1 MDWGQ
6 LSRQE
11 SDILSMIKKL
21 SQNYLVTFGLAITA
35 SVSGCKQRI
44 TESKSSE
51 NNLKLD
57 RPSAPVVSALS
68 GGKEQ
73 RLLVVVK
80 HDSQSLGLSQT
91 LQTSSSDSAIAAR
104 ASRFR
109 SLKQTVVEAARN
121 KKITIDDA
129 FSHLPVL
136 KVTAKNLADL
146 VALANDPNVV
156 SISEDVKFKF
166 NSTANL
172 NLIKQPEAASKGFLG
187 AGTSVAVLDTGLDY
201 KRAAFGSCTSPNT
214 PANTCRVAHVQDFA
228 PTDNTLDDST
238 LHGTNVAGIVAAV
251 APGAK
256 LIGLDVFDGDGAY
269 GSDIVGAINW
279 VIANK
284 SKYSIASMNMS
295 FGGYGFNDCIGG
307 SLSVAIASARNAGVL
322 TAAAAG
328 NMGSIYLDYPACSPN
343 AVSVGAVFDSDIGT
357 VDFGCT
363 DKQTSAPDKIACF
376 SSFSPDLK
384 MLAPGV
390 QITAAGITMSGTS
403 QATPHVAGSI
413 AVLRAAFSGETP
425 DQLQDRLTGTG
436 KIIIPPGYPSLR
448 LPRLDLAA
456 AVGPRCQFILPTE
469 IKTLEASLEVPINTG
484 PGCKWAVSS
493 DAGWVTVTS
502 SSGTGRGNFG
512 LNFEKPLTTER
523 SANIT
528 ITGDGAKVTVKVIQ
542 PPDTEAPRGSF
553 AINGNRGNQ
562 FTSVRK
568 VGLVFTV
575 TDISDVDA
583 MCVSNTTSCS
593 NFVPFANFYSWN
605 LSEGDGNKTVYV
617 LLRDKLGNTTKPDQA
632 LKNNI
637 ILDTTAPIGGRLLA
651 TKSSIDGS
659 IDLEWDGFIDSETEI
674 KTYTLVYSATKMP
687 ASCAEGDVVYSS
699 YGRYRTH
706 GPLSPGTYYYR
717 VCAQNAAGLT
727 SIGVTTTYTLAPI
740 DVSPPE
746 GTVRINADA
755 PFTRSTS
762 ASLSIQA
769 TDPSGVVRMCVSTAA
784 TCSSWEAFVG
794 SKPLTLT
801 KAQGIKTVNVWFED
815 GRGNR
820 NMSPF
825 KDGIILDTVAPSTGR
840 LSARAQGKSATLTWA
855 AGSDGNGI
863 SGYRLVYKR
872 GSSAPRSACAD
883 GTSVDIAPGALTATV
898 SNLASRTMYAFRV
911 CAVDNAGNMGAG
923 STTSVRIP

>member
-1 MDWGQ
+1 M
-6 LSRQE
+6 
-11 SDILSMIKKL
+11 MIKNSKNFLGLLIFGVCL
-21 SQNYLVTFGLAITA
+21 SLV
-35 SVSGCKQRI
+35 GCKQR
-44 TESKSSE
+44 TTDSKSIK
-51 NNLKLD
+51 NNFKLD
-57 RPSAPVVSALS
+57 RPSEPLVSALTS
-68 GGKEQ
+68 GKEQ

-80 HDSQSLGLSQT
+80 HDARTLGLSEP
-91 LQTSSSDSAIAAR
+91 LQASSSEAAITARAVKFRTLKQVVVDAAR
-104 ASRFR
+104 SR
-109 SLKQTVVEAARN
+109 
-121 KKITIDDA
+121 KIQIEDSY
-129 FSHLPVL
+129 SHLPVL
-136 KVTAKNLADL
+136 KVFATGMNDL
-146 VALANDPNVV
+146 VALANDPNVA

-201 KRAAFGSCTSPNT
+201 KRTAFGSCTSPNT
-214 PANTCRVAHVQDFA
+214 PANTCRVTYVQDFA

-269 GSDIVGAINW
+269 GSDIIGAINW

-284 SKYSIASMNMS
+284 SKYNIASMNMS

-307 SLSVAIASARNAGVL
+307 SLSVAIGSARNAGVL

-413 AVLRAAFSGETP
+413 AVLRSAFSGETP

-436 KIIIPPGYPSLR
+436 KIIIPPGYSSMR

-456 AVGPRCQFILPTE
+456 AVGPRCQFVLPPE
-469 IKTLEASLEVPINTG
+469 IKTLEPSLEVPLNTG
-484 PGCKWAVSS
+484 SGCKWSLAS
-493 DAGWVTVTS
+493 DASWVTVAS

-523 SANIT
+523 SANLT

-562 FTSVRK
+562 FTSVRR
-568 VGLVFTV
+568 VSLVFNV
-575 TDISDVDA
+575 TDISDIDA
-583 MCVSNTTSCS
+583 MCVSNTMSCS
-593 NFVPFANFYSWN
+593 NFVPFSQFHQFD
-605 LSEGDGNKTVYV
+605 LRPGDGVKTVYV
-617 LLRDKLGNTTKPDQA
+617 LLRDKLGNTTTPDQA
-632 LKNNI
+632 LKRTI
-637 ILDTTAPIGGRLLA
+637 ILDTSAPTGGRLA
-651 TKSSIDGS
+651 AVKASIEQH

-717 VCAQNAAGLT
+717 VCAQNAVGLT

-755 PFTRSTS
+755 PFTR
-762 ASLSIQA
+762 AMGVSLSIQA

-784 TCSSWEAFVG
+784 TCSSWENFAA
-794 SKPLTLT
+794 T
-801 KAQGIKTVNVWFED
+801 KAITLPKGEGQKVVNAWFED

-820 NMSPF
+820 NTVSF
-825 KDGIILDTVAPSTGR
+825 KDTIILDSVAPSTGR
-840 LSARAQGKSATLTWA
+840 LSGRAQGRSAVVSWGV
-855 AGSDGNGI
+855 GSDTNGV

-872 GSSAPRSACAD
+872 GSSAPRATCSD
-883 GTSVDIAPGALTATV
+883 GTSVQLTPGTLSATV
-898 SNLASRTMYAFRV
+898 ASLAARTTYAFRV
-911 CAVDNAGNMGAG
+911 CAIDNAGNVGSG
-923 STTSVRIP
+923 STASVRIP